1 MSQEPFS
8 LEDFLKLDPRFS
20 MDLPVSVRTDELGGL
35 LELRILPKCSPR
47 ELRELP
53 RSRIVALRKG
63 ELGGLLETR
72 LKPCPL
78 PPPDDSRSG
87 QESDLE
93 LSGCDA

>member
-8 LEDFLKLDPRFS
+8 LEDFLKPDSRFS
-20 MDLPVSVRTDELGGL
+20 MDLPVSVRTDELGGM
-35 LELRILPKCSPR
+35 LEMRILPKCDPR
-47 ELRELP
+47 DLQELP

-72 LKPCPL
+72 LKPVR
-78 PPPDDSRSG
+78 PPAQDEDRSG
-87 QESDLE
+87 QESDLA

>member
-8 LEDFLKLDPRFS
+8 LEDFLKPDSRFS
-20 MDLPVSVRTDELGGL
+20 MDLPVSVRTDELGGM
-35 LELRILPKCSPR
+35 LEMRILPKCDPR
-47 ELRELP
+47 DLQELP

-72 LKPCPL
+72 LKPVR
-78 PPPDDSRSG
+78 PPAQDEDRSA